1 MATTDAS
8 PVKEWE
14 EEGRGRSAGLEE
26 VRVRGG
32 GDHLPGGKK
41 ASAAFVNSTI
51 ETVSWA
57 TGESGT
63 GGGRWRTKERGEEEG
78 EGG

>member
-1 MATTDAS
+1 M
-8 PVKEWE
+8 
-14 EEGRGRSAGLEE
+14 EE

-63 GGGRWRTKERGEEEG
+63 GGEG
-78 EGG
+78 EDKREG

>member
-1 MATTDAS
+1 M
-8 PVKEWE
+8 
-14 EEGRGRSAGLEE
+14 EE

-63 GGGRWRTKERGEEEG
+63 GGGGGGQKRGVRRRGREG
-78 EGG
+78 ERE

>member
-1 MATTDAS
+1 MRL
-8 PVKEWE
+8 V
-14 EEGRGRSAGLEE
+14 E

-41 ASAAFVNSTI
+41 ASTAFVNSTI

-57 TGESGT
+57 TGEPCT
-63 GGGRWRTKERGEEEG
+63 GGRVRTKEMGEEG
-78 EGG
+78 VS